1 MALGLG
7 VKRLSIDPELRE
19 RVANLSLLNRKGFIT
34 LPDYLGKPGM
44 VLISDSHGETESY
57 LTLYEALP
65 AAVRF
70 GIDLGD
76 KVDRGPNPLEM
87 NYLLQTLRVKRTLG
101 NHDAMWLAAGLGI
114 KSLAIELVRW
124 LMRYNEIDF
133 LATDIGVNL
142 QPLRVYAEK
151 HFRDGLHRIATKSQ
165 VSRKLEASATYLK
178 IIAEAR
184 MRFPEHE
191 NTVLDESDLRI
202 RKALFIN
209 AAADDLTPSE
219 KDRFDHLMGGERLTG
234 KYADYFYHLVGGL
247 KTLNEEEQRIVDH
260 FANEFRDNYSF
271 YQFTRWMVA
280 EGDLYLTFHRRQ
292 GYPCTVLATHALIP
306 VDENG
311 DLKEL
316 DGETGRE
323 ALINTKERIQISL
336 EAWRQYLEHD
346 DMKLFELHADN
357 IVRLGKLAW
366 HVNSPLYGRQMQTA
380 ARAVLPESSG
390 LWDEPEEPFFSHFEA
405 EGNPEMVAHTRAR
418 IAKSFG
424 FSDPDNY
431 VIVRGHKPTKNG
443 MFQILAGGTVI
454 NIDGGMAEKYGGK
467 GGAIIFGSKGAAWL
481 SYPSLEFTRVPLPV
495 VS

>member
-1 MALGLG
+1 MPLGLS
-7 VKRLSIDPELRE
+7 VKRLNINPELRE
-19 RVANLSLLNRKGFIT
+19 RVANLSLLNRKGFLK

-76 KVDRGPNPLEM
+76 KVDRGPNPLAM

-114 KSLAIELVRW
+114 KPLAIELVRW

-142 QPLRVYAEK
+142 QPLRIYAEK
-151 HFRDGLHRIATKSQ
+151 HFRDGTYRIDTRSK
-165 VSRKLEASATYLK
+165 VSRKLEAAATYLK

-184 MRFPEHE
+184 MRFPEHRD
-191 NTVLDESDLRI
+191 TVLNESDLRI
-202 RKALFIN
+202 RKALFLES
-209 AAADDLTPSE
+209 AAEALTPSE
-219 KDRFDHLMGGERLTG
+219 KNRFNHLISGEKLDKEQG
-234 KYADYFYHLVGGL
+234 EYFYRLMGGL
-247 KTLNEEEQRIVDH
+247 KTLDAEEQKIVDH
-260 FANEFRDNYSF
+260 FADEFRDNYSF

-280 EGDLYLTFHRRQ
+280 EGDMYLTFHRRQ
-292 GYPCTVLATHALIP
+292 GYPCTVLATHALIS

-311 DLKEL
+311 ELKEH

-346 DMKLFELHADN
+346 DITLFELHAND
-357 IVRLGKLAW
+357 IERLGKLAW
-366 HVNSPLYGRQMQTA
+366 HIHSPLYGRQMQTA
-380 ARAVLPESSG
+380 ARAVLPQSSG
-390 LWDEPEEPFFSHFEA
+390 LWDEPEEPFFTHFEA
-405 EGNPEMVAHTRAR
+405 NEEPEMVTRTRAN
-418 IAKSFG
+418 IARSFG
-424 FSDPDNY
+424 FNNPDNY
-431 VIVRGHKPTKNG
+431 VIVRGHKPTKDG
-443 MFQILAGGTVI
+443 LFQLLAGGTVI

-467 GGAIIFGSKGAAWL
+467 GGAIIFGSNGAAWL

-495 VS
+495 TS